1 MAGWA
6 RSPQSWSREDLGMVP
21 GRTGRSSLGATVAVA
36 DDVDMGSTMTD
47 INDVPEVKHLPLRI
61 MIVDDHDVVRSGLR
75 SLIEAAGELVVAEA
89 ATCDEAVEEALR
101 SKPQVIVMDVR
112 LGEQSGVTATREIR
126 ARIPDA
132 KVIML
137 TSFPDEEALAASL
150 LVGASGFILKEV
162 AGDDIIKSIRAVAR
176 GEQAF
181 DPNLLVGGAFH
192 ELAQKVSPRSSGP
205 SVRPVPTDQGPPA
218 VED

>member
-1 MAGWA
+1 
-6 RSPQSWSREDLGMVP
+6 MVP
-21 GRTGRSSLGATVAVA
+21 REEGLLSLG
-36 DDVDMGSTMTD
+36 G
-47 INDVPEVKHLPLRI
+47 PEPLVHDACMHTTIQPAQSAEVRRLPLRI

-89 ATCDEAVEEALR
+89 GTCAEAVEEALR

-112 LGEQSGVTATREIR
+112 LGEESGITATREIR
-126 ARIPDA
+126 AKIPDA

-162 AGDDIIKSIRAVAR
+162 AGDDIVRSIRAVAR

-181 DPNLLVGGAFH
+181 DPNLLVGGALH
-192 ELAQKVSPRSSGP
+192 SVAHRVLPRGSGP
-205 SVRPVPTDQGPPA
+205 SGPVVPPDKGRPALD
-218 VED
+218 E